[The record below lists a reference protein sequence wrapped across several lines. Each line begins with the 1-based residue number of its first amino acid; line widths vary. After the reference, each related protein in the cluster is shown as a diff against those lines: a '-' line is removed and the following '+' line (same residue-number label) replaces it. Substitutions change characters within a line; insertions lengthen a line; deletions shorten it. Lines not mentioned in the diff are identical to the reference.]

1 MKNWIWGIVWICAGS
16 GGFAQQ
22 NYAFYYQRAT
32 LFEELPVTSK
42 DIVFLGNSI
51 TNGGE
56 WCELFG
62 SKHVKNRGISGDVCM
77 GVYERLDAVLK
88 GKPAKIFLLIGIND
102 VSRGTCTDTLVARIG
117 CIARKIKKDSPK
129 TKLYLQSILP
139 MTDHYQMFGN
149 HTKPWQMV
157 KVINEGLMQLAARE
171 GVTYVDLYSHFVDP
185 ATGKMQTEY
194 SNDGLHLLGKGYVKW
209 AEILKPYIRKK

>member
-1 MKNWIWGIVWICAGS
+1 MNCSVVSMLKTGVSAG
-16 GGFAQQ
+16 
-22 NYAFYYQRAT
+22 
-32 LFEELPVTSK
+32 
-42 DIVFLGNSI
+42 
-51 TNGGE
+51 
-56 WCELFG
+56 
-62 SKHVKNRGISGDVCM
+62 
-77 GVYERLDAVLK
+77 YERLDAVLK

-149 HTKPWQMV
+149 HTKHWQMV